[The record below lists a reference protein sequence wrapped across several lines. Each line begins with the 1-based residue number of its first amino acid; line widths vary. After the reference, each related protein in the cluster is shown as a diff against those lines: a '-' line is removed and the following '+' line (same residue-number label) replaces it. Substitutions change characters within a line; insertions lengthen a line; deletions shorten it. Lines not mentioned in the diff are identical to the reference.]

1 MAVDDCRVHNGLFIR
16 HFCARR
22 LSASKLPY
30 DADLPITLALLPSN
44 QTTSTYVRPRSAL
57 ALPATLHPHVLNQR
71 AAARFAFNCIR
82 SAAPRPPPLRRP
94 TRRRSPMST
103 FETSTNQ
110 RTSTTTYNHNDG
122 PFRRCSNICLQHPS
136 NHPSP
141 ENRLTATTPPTFPL
155 LLLLLHSK

>member
-1 MAVDDCRVHNGLFIR
+1 
-16 HFCARR
+16 
-22 LSASKLPY
+22 
-30 DADLPITLALLPSN
+30 
-44 QTTSTYVRPRSAL
+44 
-57 ALPATLHPHVLNQR
+57 VLNQR

-122 PFRRCSNICLQHPS
+122 PFRPCSNICLQHSS

-141 ENRLTATTPPTFPL
+141 ENQRPPPRQQLHQRSPSSSSTLNNLIYDCINSPPHAATPTTR
-155 LLLLLHSK
+155 K